1 MTDSASLILVAEDEP
16 LASMAL
22 RAQLEALGYEVLGPA
37 RDGDEAV
44 ALGACFPIDIALFD
58 FRMPRRNGLD
68 AAMAL
73 FDVAPVPV
81 ILLSGFDAANL
92 PDRIPRPP
100 IFASVTKPADLN
112 DLRKATAAALEGFHL
127 WLNAEPARQQRVLE
141 LRAERALIAS
151 AIASLDHDHDR
162 GVATAATHLLDAA
175 ARQNRRPL
183 DVAREILGMGV

>member
-1 MTDSASLILVAEDEP
+1 MTESASLILAAEDEP

-37 RDGDEAV
+37 RDGNEAI
-44 ALGACFPIDIALFD
+44 ALGTCFPIDIALFD
-58 FRMPRRNGLD
+58 FQMPRRNGLD
-68 AAMAL
+68 AARGL

-112 DLRKATAAALEGFHL
+112 DLRKALDTAIKGFDH
-127 WLNAEPARQQRVLE
+127 WLHAEPRRQQTVRD
-141 LRAERALIAS
+141 LRAERALIAA
-151 AIASLDHDHDR
+151 AIAALDHDHR
-162 GVATAATHLLDAA
+162 GAATAATRLLDEA
-175 ARQNRRPL
+175 ARQNRRPVDL
-183 DVAREILGMGV
+183 AREILGLGV